1 MDRTKILGGLI
12 ALIFLG
18 GCGSGPRPVVVGSK
32 NFTEQVIL
40 GEITAQVLEHRLHQR
55 VQRRLDLGGTLLA
68 QEALTS
74 GQIDVYPEYTGTALT
89 NVLKQPALADAA
101 RTLAI
106 VQSEYARRF
115 QLRWLNPLGFNDSF
129 AMVIRGADAR
139 SHMLATLADAARC
152 CMWRLG
158 VGYEF
163 LGRPDGLQS
172 LSSRYAD
179 LRMEGSPRSMD
190 LGLLYRALQD
200 KQVDLVAANTTDGL
214 LSKLDVVVLTD
225 DRHAFP
231 PYEASLVARE
241 AALKL
246 HPEMEVALASLSG
259 RISDATMRKLN
270 YEVDGNHRAVAEV
283 AAEFLK
289 TAGL

>member
-12 ALIFLG
+12 ALLCLS
-18 GCGSGPRPVVVGSK
+18 GCGGGPRPVVVGSK

-40 GEITAQVLEHRLHQR
+40 GEITAQLLEHRLHQS

-106 VQSEYARRF
+106 VQSEYARQF

-139 SHMLATLADAARC
+139 SHLLRTITDAARC
-152 CMWRLG
+152 CRC
-158 VGYEF
+158 
-163 LGRPDGLQS
+163 
-172 LSSRYAD
+172 
-179 LRMEGSPRSMD
+179 
-190 LGLLYRALQD
+190 
-200 KQVDLVAANTTDGL
+200 
-214 LSKLDVVVLTD
+214 
-225 DRHAFP
+225 
-231 PYEASLVARE
+231 ARGQT
-241 AALKL
+241 
-246 HPEMEVALASLSG
+246 S
-259 RISDATMRKLN
+259 
-270 YEVDGNHRAVAEV
+270 
-283 AAEFLK
+283 
-289 TAGL
+289 